1 MNNLIFF
8 NVNKKIV
15 FLLMIAFYSVPMR
28 NVSPIRAGND
38 SGNTYCLNGN
48 LNVGT
53 NISIPNEATLIIQTG
68 QLQSVSIQVSGVLEI
83 GDGASVRS
91 TGTVTVGFNS
101 QKDSKSN

>member
-48 LNVGT
+48 LK
-53 NISIPNEATLIIQTG
+53 
-68 QLQSVSIQVSGVLEI
+68 LEPI
-83 GDGASVRS
+83 LVFQMKQHLLFRP
-91 TGTVTVGFNS
+91 
-101 QKDSKSN
+101 DSCNLLVFR